1 MGSSKSKSVAPPYAP
16 TYCDFQQHR
25 SSNIVPTLWEVPAAK
40 AILLGTLDQNCMFST
55 VSARVTEQ
63 ILKTILMDA
72 YALCSDESSAGRY
85 DWSKAYQ
92 SRGCA
97 YNSGSGQGLIIAA
110 GCGDVLGVSS
120 VCLLAPHLL
129 LHKRENEF
137 PKGTALH
144 VAVKNNQLEIVE
156 RILSNIAQT
165 LQEID
170 QVGRTALHWAV
181 EHVDAIPSSCTEEE
195 WWERATC
202 CEMVALLL
210 RFGADKNAKD
220 AKGDS
225 AYRHARC

>member
-1 MGSSKSKSVAPPYAP
+1 MGSSKSKPVAPPYAP

-40 AILLGTLDQNCMFST
+40 AILLGTLDQNCMFSR

-85 DWSKAYQ
+85 DWSKVYQ

-129 LHKRENEF
+129 LHKRENEV
-137 PKGTALH
+137 TH
-144 VAVKNNQLEIVE
+144 VSPL
-156 RILSNIAQT
+156 
-165 LQEID
+165 
-170 QVGRTALHWAV
+170 
-181 EHVDAIPSSCTEEE
+181 VDSVPLPHCLIHTRDWRWPF
-195 WWERATC
+195 
-202 CEMVALLL
+202 LLIHCGYQCSLTDL
-210 RFGADKNAKD
+210 R
-220 AKGDS
+220 
-225 AYRHARC
+225 R